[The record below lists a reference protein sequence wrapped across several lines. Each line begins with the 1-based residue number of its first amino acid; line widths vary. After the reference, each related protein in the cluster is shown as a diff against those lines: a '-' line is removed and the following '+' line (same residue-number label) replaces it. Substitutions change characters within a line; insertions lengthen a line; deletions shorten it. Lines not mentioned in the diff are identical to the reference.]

1 MPKFKAGSELQTR
14 TDRAK
19 EILEF
24 ILGKYEGPTRFEH
37 DIRRV
42 YNVLA
47 HGAKYARMYRTKKA

>member
-1 MPKFKAGSELQTR
+1 MNPAVSELEIR
-14 TDRAK
+14 VDRAK

-24 ILGKYEGPTRFEH
+24 IMGKYEGPTRFEH
-37 DIRRV
+37 DIKRV

>member
-1 MPKFKAGSELQTR
+1 MIPEHRVASELECR
-14 TDRAK
+14 VERAK

-24 ILGKYEGPTRFEH
+24 ILKHRIVILRDDFKR
-37 DIRRV
+37 I